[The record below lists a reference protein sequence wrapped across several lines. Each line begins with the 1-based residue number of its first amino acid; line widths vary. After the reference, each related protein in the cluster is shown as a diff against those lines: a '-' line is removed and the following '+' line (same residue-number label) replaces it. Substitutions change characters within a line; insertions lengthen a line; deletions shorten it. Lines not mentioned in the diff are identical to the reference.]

1 MTMLGLLHS
10 LRLKPGS
17 VTRNSSLSAFHEV
30 VPLSLQ
36 PIMSRAMIPFVAV
49 LLLATGTEA
58 FEEVLQSEE
67 RQVLPGDI
75 VSSLGVPKQV
85 LELNQHIFAG
95 NALQPM
101 GGGSEQWVI
110 SFCPQWWEPCQ
121 QLEPIFSDLA
131 ASWQSR
137 LNTDDFTLQV
147 RFAHVDCAIDKVL
160 CNEQGVED
168 YPTLA
173 YYKGGRQVSQAPRYG
188 RDMRKQLGAWVDKVL
203 TPNSEVAAAAVGSAS
218 LLKSLWPGEH
228 VYALD
233 IALTLAALVASL
245 RLVGCN
251 PELWQYTSSACCAS
265 NAAGAAQ
272 EGIEARQPPGSWA
285 RILPQE
291 WLLARRTI
299 DI

>member
-1 MTMLGLLHS
+1 
-10 LRLKPGS
+10 
-17 VTRNSSLSAFHEV
+17 
-30 VPLSLQ
+30 
-36 PIMSRAMIPFVAV
+36 MSRAMIPFVAV